1 MICFTDMFRLCL
13 KKLELNVKLCIIIV
27 RLGFRSCYEME
38 DSLTQIL
45 NDNNYILKGFDCNMI
60 LTCENIM
67 TEEGNYLFKVIMTRL
82 LKF

>member
-1 MICFTDMFRLCL
+1 
-13 KKLELNVKLCIIIV
+13 
-27 RLGFRSCYEME
+27 ME

-45 NDNNYILKGFDCNMI
+45 NDDNYILKGFDRNMI

-67 TEEGNYLFKVIMTRL
+67 TEEGNYLYKVIMTRL